1 MNNHKSENKI
11 LILTGIYPPDI
22 GGPATILKALVESLE
37 KNNFSVELVTYSDP
51 ISKAFP
57 DQKNIHRIR
66 RNQFFLWQYLEYF
79 LQAFRLA
86 VSANLIYVMDVY
98 SVGYFAYLLK
108 KILGKKYIVRF
119 AGDSAWETA
128 VSNGWTNDYIVD
140 FQQKNYDQRIE
151 KLKER
156 RKQILISADRVI
168 AVSQFMAI
176 IAGKIGVSKD
186 KIKIIY
192 NSIDFFEHDNIN
204 LAKIQS
210 IKQEYGQSAKL
221 LITACRLTPWKG
233 VDGIIRILPG
243 LSEKVGKVNLLVLGE
258 GQELENLKK
267 LASSLNVKNNVY
279 FLGKVTH
286 QEIINYFKAADLFV
300 LNTNY
305 EGLSH
310 TILEAMLAQ
319 VPIITTNAGGNPE
332 VIEDGKDGLVVE
344 YNNNE
349 ELLAASLKILIDEQ
363 LVKGLVLNA
372 SRKLED
378 FRWDKTIDGTIQLL
392 KEVKNE

>member
-192 NSIDFFEHDNIN
+192 NSIDFFEHDNVN

-267 LASSLNVKNNVY
+267 LASSLNAKNNVY

-286 QEIINYFKAADLFV
+286 HEIINYFKAADLFV